1 MGSHILNIKGTLS
14 KTSLSKHG
22 SPLST
27 TLSHDTSSLPITA
40 DVIKASLNNGEGC
53 RLRGSFE
60 VMRVPGN
67 FHISSHA
74 YGDVIK
80 EMLMT
85 YNDLEFDMSHT
96 VNHISFGNENELT
109 NVENEF
115 KGVGNLSPLD
125 MVYTKDNKDNMLFE
139 YYLNIVP
146 TIYGDVNGKEIKVHQ
161 YTYNKSKSQSGLLIP
176 TIYFRYDISPIL
188 VKYTQDKPKAFNV
201 VVNVCAVLGGL
212 ITISGMLHSLILK
225 LIKKHNKDI

>member
-14 KTSLSKHG
+14 KTSLTKHG

-27 TLSHDTSSLPITA
+27 SSSSSPITA
-40 DVIKASLNNGEGC
+40 DSINTSLNNGEGC
-53 RLRGSFE
+53 RLKGSFE

-85 YNDLEFDMSHT
+85 YKDLEFDMSHT

-109 NVENEF
+109 NVESEF
-115 KGVGNLSPLD
+115 KGVGNLYPLD

-161 YTYNKSKSQSGLLIP
+161 FTYNKSKSQSGLLIP

-188 VKYTQDKPKAFNV
+188 VKYTQDKPNAFNV